1 MKVLIVDDH
10 RFNRNLLM
18 KRCERLGHQVQ
29 CAANGRE
36 AIDLAIEEEFD
47 LILMDLRM
55 PEVDGY
61 QATKEIKNSE
71 KSKSVPI
78 IAISANTSKDEIEKA
93 LKCGC
98 ERFLTKPIMKYQLV
112 EILEEFGSLHL
123 TGE

>member
-36 AIDLAIEEEFD
+36 AIDLAEEEEFD
-47 LILMDLRM
+47 LIMMDLRM
-55 PEVDGY
+55 PEVDGF
-61 QATKEIKNSE
+61 QATKKIINSL
-71 KSKSVPI
+71 KSRKVPI
-78 IAISANTSKDEIEKA
+78 IAISAFTSKDVIEKA

-98 ERFLTKPIMKYQLV
+98 EMYLMKPIRKNKLV
-112 EILEEFGSLHL
+112 EIFEEFAPLYP
-123 TGE
+123 EK